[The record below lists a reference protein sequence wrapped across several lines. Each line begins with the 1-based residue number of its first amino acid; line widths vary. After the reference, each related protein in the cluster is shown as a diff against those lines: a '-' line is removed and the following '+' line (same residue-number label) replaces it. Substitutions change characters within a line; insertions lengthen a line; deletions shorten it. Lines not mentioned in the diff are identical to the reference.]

1 MYMAKTKISMQMSWT
16 SKIRELLVQRTN
28 SPLTQTFFWLI
39 TQSSLN
45 KWQEEMCDE
54 ALRMS
59 MWEATIQNSSFFF
72 KPYITGADQGFFLRR
87 GRTRLL
93 LYFNA
98 NKPHSF
104 FFFCRI
110 PVVLEN
116 RRSSQGGVHPLH
128 PPPRSAPD
136 KILTIRRQWGSWWI
150 RRRPKII

>member
-1 MYMAKTKISMQMSWT
+1 MNMAKTKISMQMSWG

-59 MWEATIQNSSFFF
+59 VWEAEDKPELKFFF
-72 KPYITGADQGFFLRR
+72 QALHNRGRSRIFFRR

-104 FFFCRI
+104 FFGRI

-116 RRSSQGGVHPLH
+116 CRSSQGGVHPLH